1 MLSIKPIRFLSRLSI
16 RQKITLIVAMTQL
29 FAIIAIAIG
38 ILGMFLSN
46 ASLSRVHTQSLTP
59 LQQLRSCKNDIDNT
73 ILKTATDLSQGVGD
87 FNTATAVVRN
97 ARGHLHQTWH
107 TYTLGNLTE
116 AERERLEEAGT
127 AVERAERSIELLEKA
142 IGKKDLMGILDL
154 LQSDF
159 PYSLTPANE
168 QLDALI
174 ELQIANADR
183 LYNAAQSEFKSTLAL
198 IAVTLPLGMIVVF
211 IILRRITR
219 DLLAKIS
226 DIVYIAHHLRTGNLT
241 ERISTQGSD
250 ELAVAAVDMNDSM
263 EELQKMVRDIQSASA
278 ESLSTAQELNNVSY
292 AIRIRLETSTA
303 DIAQTHARIITLQ
316 SIVQTSTAS
325 AYDTNQKIDEA
336 NRTLTQADNQISR
349 MNDDIQTVAGMQQAL
364 SQELHTLSLQAQ
376 EVKGILDIIG
386 DIADQTNLLALNA
399 AIEAARAGEH
409 GRGFAVV
416 ADEVRKLAER
426 TQESLQ
432 QINGT
437 ISTIVDAV
445 FDTSRKM
452 EKSAGSILVV
462 SQDSGNVQHMIN
474 SSSRLISVAAQSVH
488 DSNQN
493 FAELTEGMTLI
504 SEKIDSLNALSASNS
519 TSAREISDVA
529 SRLDQSTAR
538 INEKLAKFRT

>member
-1 MLSIKPIRFLSRLSI
+1 MLSLKPIRFLSRLSI
-16 RQKITLIVAMTQL
+16 RQKITLIVALTQL
-29 FAIIAIAIG
+29 FAIIAISIG

-46 ASLSRVHTQSLTP
+46 ASLSRVHTQSLVP

-87 FNTATAVVRN
+87 FNTASAIVRN

-116 AERERLEEAGT
+116 AERERLDEAQT
-127 AVERAERSIELLEKA
+127 AVERAERSIVLLEKA
-142 IGKKDLMGILDL
+142 IGKKDLMGVLDL
-154 LQSDF
+154 IQSDF

-183 LYNAAQSEFKSTLAL
+183 LYNAAQSEFKSTLVL
-198 IAVTLPLGMIVVF
+198 IALTLPLGMIIVF

-226 DIVYIAHHLRTGNLT
+226 DIVHIAHHLRTGNLT

-250 ELAVAAVDMNDSM
+250 ELAVAAVDMNGSM
-263 EELQKMVRDIQSASA
+263 EELQKMVRDIQSSSA

-303 DIAQTHARIITLQ
+303 DIAQTHAQIITLQ
-316 SIVQTSTAS
+316 SIVQTSAAS

-364 SQELHTLSLQAQ
+364 SHELQTLSSQAQ
-376 EVKGILDIIG
+376 EVKGVLDIIG

-432 QINGT
+432 QINKT

-445 FDTSRKM
+445 IDTSRKM

-474 SSSRLISVAAQSVH
+474 GSSRLISVAAQSVH

-493 FAELTEGMTLI
+493 FAALTEGMILI

-529 SRLDQSTAR
+529 SRLDQSTAY
-538 INEKLAKFRT
+538 ISEKLAKFRT

>member
-1 MLSIKPIRFLSRLSI
+1 MLSLKPIRFLSRLSI
-16 RQKITLIVAMTQL
+16 RQKITLIVALTQL
-29 FAIIAIAIG
+29 FAIIAISIG

-46 ASLSRVHTQSLTP
+46 ASLSRVHTQSLVP

-87 FNTATAVVRN
+87 FNTASAIVRN

-116 AERERLEEAGT
+116 AERERLDEAQT
-127 AVERAERSIELLEKA
+127 AVERAERSIVLLEKA
-142 IGKKDLMGILDL
+142 IGKKDLMGVLDL
-154 LQSDF
+154 IQSDF

-183 LYNAAQSEFKSTLAL
+183 LYNAAQSEFKSTLVL
-198 IAVTLPLGMIVVF
+198 IALTLPLGMIIVF

-226 DIVYIAHHLRTGNLT
+226 DIVHIAHHLRTGNLT

-250 ELAVAAVDMNDSM
+250 ELAVAAVDMNGSM
-263 EELQKMVRDIQSASA
+263 EELQKMVRDIQSSSA

-303 DIAQTHARIITLQ
+303 DIAQTHAQIITLQ
-316 SIVQTSTAS
+316 SIVQTSAAS

-364 SQELHTLSLQAQ
+364 SHELQTLSSQAQ
-376 EVKGILDIIG
+376 EVKGVLDIIG

-432 QINGT
+432 QINKT

-445 FDTSRKM
+445 IDTSRKM

-474 SSSRLISVAAQSVH
+474 GSSRLISVAAQSVH

-493 FAELTEGMTLI
+493 FAALTEGMILI

-529 SRLDQSTAR
+529 SRLDQSTAH
-538 INEKLAKFRT
+538 ISEKLAKFRT

>member
-1 MLSIKPIRFLSRLSI
+1 MLSLKPIRFLSRLSI
-16 RQKITLIVAMTQL
+16 RQKITLIVALTQL
-29 FAIIAIAIG
+29 FAIIAISIG

-46 ASLSRVHTQSLTP
+46 ASLSRVHTQSLVP

-87 FNTATAVVRN
+87 FNTASAVVRH

-116 AERERLEEAGT
+116 AERERLDEAQT
-127 AVERAERSIELLEKA
+127 AVERAERSIVLLEKA
-142 IGKKDLMGILDL
+142 IGKKDLMGVLDL
-154 LQSDF
+154 IQSDF

-183 LYNAAQSEFKSTLAL
+183 LYNAAQSEFKSTLLL
-198 IAVTLPLGMIVVF
+198 IALTLPLGMIIVF

-226 DIVYIAHHLRTGNLT
+226 DIVHIAHHLRTGNLT

-250 ELAVAAVDMNDSM
+250 ELAVAAVDMNGSM

-303 DIAQTHARIITLQ
+303 DIAQTHAQIITLQ

-336 NRTLTQADNQISR
+336 NRTLTQADHQISR
-349 MNDDIQTVAGMQQAL
+349 MNDDIQTVAGMQQVL
-364 SQELHTLSLQAQ
+364 SHELQTLSLQAQ

-432 QINGT
+432 QINKT

-445 FDTSRKM
+445 IDTSRKM

-474 SSSRLISVAAQSVH
+474 GSSRLISVAAQSVH

-493 FAELTEGMTLI
+493 FAALTEGMILI

-529 SRLDQSTAR
+529 SRLDQSTAH

>member
-1 MLSIKPIRFLSRLSI
+1 MLSLKPIRFLSRLSI

-29 FAIIAIAIG
+29 FAIIAIGIG

-116 AERERLEEAGT
+116 AERERLEEAQT

-142 IGKKDLMGILDL
+142 IAKKDLMGILDL
-154 LQSDF
+154 IQSDF

-241 ERISTQGSD
+241 ERISTKGSD
-250 ELAVAAVDMNDSM
+250 ELAVAAVDMNGSM

-292 AIRIRLETSTA
+292 AIRIRLETSSA
-303 DIAQTHARIITLQ
+303 DIAQTHAQIITLQ

-325 AYDTNQKIDEA
+325 TYDTNQKIDEA

-349 MNDDIQTVAGMQQAL
+349 MNGDIQTVAGMQQAL
-364 SQELHTLSLQAQ
+364 SQELQTLSLQAQ

-432 QINGT
+432 QINKT

-493 FAELTEGMTLI
+493 FAALTEGMTLI

-529 SRLDQSTAR
+529 SRLDQSTAH

>member
-1 MLSIKPIRFLSRLSI
+1 MLSLKPIRFLSRLSI
-16 RQKITLIVAMTQL
+16 RQKITLIVALTQL
-29 FAIIAIAIG
+29 FAIIAISIG

-46 ASLSRVHTQSLTP
+46 ASLSRVHTQSLVP

-87 FNTATAVVRN
+87 FNTASAVVRN
-97 ARGHLHQTWH
+97 AREHLHQTWH

-116 AERERLEEAGT
+116 AERERLDEAKT
-127 AVERAERSIELLEKA
+127 ALERAERSIVLLEKA

-154 LQSDF
+154 IQSDF

-183 LYNAAQSEFKSTLAL
+183 LYNAAQNEFKSTLAL
-198 IAVTLPLGMIVVF
+198 IALTLPLGMIIVF

-226 DIVYIAHHLRTGNLT
+226 DIVHIAHHLRTGNLT

-250 ELAVAAVDMNDSM
+250 ELAVAAVDMNGSM

-303 DIAQTHARIITLQ
+303 DIAQTHAQIITLQ

-364 SQELHTLSLQAQ
+364 SHELQTLSSQAQ
-376 EVKGILDIIG
+376 EVKGVLDIIG

-432 QINGT
+432 QINKT

-445 FDTSRKM
+445 IDTSRKM

-474 SSSRLISVAAQSVH
+474 GSSRLISVAAQSVH

-493 FAELTEGMTLI
+493 FAALTEGMILI

-529 SRLDQSTAR
+529 SRLDQSTAH
-538 INEKLAKFRT
+538 ISEKLAKFRT

>member
-1 MLSIKPIRFLSRLSI
+1 MLSLKPIRFLSRLSI
-16 RQKITLIVAMTQL
+16 RQKITLIVALTQL
-29 FAIIAIAIG
+29 FAIIAISIG

-46 ASLSRVHTQSLTP
+46 ASLSRVHTQSLVP

-87 FNTATAVVRN
+87 FNTASAVVRN
-97 ARGHLHQTWH
+97 ARGHLHQTWY

-116 AERERLEEAGT
+116 AERERLDEAQT
-127 AVERAERSIELLEKA
+127 AVERAERSIVLLEKA
-142 IGKKDLMGILDL
+142 IGKKDLMGVLDL
-154 LQSDF
+154 IQSDF

-183 LYNAAQSEFKSTLAL
+183 LYNAAQSEFKSTLLL
-198 IAVTLPLGMIVVF
+198 IALTLPLGMIIVF

-226 DIVYIAHHLRTGNLT
+226 DIVHIAHHLRTGNLT

-250 ELAVAAVDMNDSM
+250 ELAVAAIDMNGSM

-303 DIAQTHARIITLQ
+303 DIAQTHAQIITLQ

-349 MNDDIQTVAGMQQAL
+349 MNDDIQTVAGMQQVL
-364 SQELHTLSLQAQ
+364 SHELQTLSSQAQ

-432 QINGT
+432 QINKT

-445 FDTSRKM
+445 IDTSRKM

-474 SSSRLISVAAQSVH
+474 GSSRLISVAAQSVH

-493 FAELTEGMTLI
+493 FAALTEGMILI

-529 SRLDQSTAR
+529 SRLDQSTAH